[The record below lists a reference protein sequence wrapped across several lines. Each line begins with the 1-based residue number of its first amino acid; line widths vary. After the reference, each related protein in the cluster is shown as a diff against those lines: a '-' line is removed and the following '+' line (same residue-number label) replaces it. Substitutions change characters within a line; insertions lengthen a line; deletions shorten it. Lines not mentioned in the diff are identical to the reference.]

1 MGEELLKGNYNP
13 KVIQSKVLHRHSVS
27 RHLESVEHSALAT
40 GLSRH
45 AQPCVDALIALIQL
59 VKSQTVVKRNHVL
72 QNVETNSLQFMQ
84 SKNERPVEPK
94 WTKLEHIL
102 V

>member
-13 KVIQSKVLHRHSVS
+13 KVIQFKVLDSHSFS

-59 VKSQTVVKRNHVL
+59 VKSQTVVKRKVRSENAKI
-72 QNVETNSLQFMQ
+72 MYY
-84 SKNERPVEPK
+84 KM
-94 WTKLEHIL
+94 
-102 V
+102 